1 MIQAIDRLHLSQ
13 LIGQAQ
19 SEQGVNADLNHIDIT
34 AITDLSHLFFNT
46 VFNGDIS
53 CWDTSRVTNMEKM
66 FADSSFNGDISRWD
80 TSQVESMN
88 SMFRDSKFNGDISQ
102 WDVRNVQAFGRFI
115 SPNANIA
122 LPLRFMWHLPSLFH
136 EHTRDID
143 TYLQGLAP
151 GVMLPAHTQRVLQ
164 SHQKLSYV
172 SDEFFQFVK
181 QAQGQMKSLGLS
193 IQAMSHQIHAA
204 WEVR

>member
-1 MIQAIDRLHLSQ
+1 MIRATDRLHLSE

-80 TSQVESMN
+80 TSKVESMN
-88 SMFRDSKFNGDISQ
+88 SMFQDSKFNGDISLWNTSKAKDMRATFCWSVFNGDLSQ
-102 WDVRNVQAFGRFI
+102 CATCVVVSTVSKGGGCSKN
-115 SPNANIA
+115 
-122 LPLRFMWHLPSLFH
+122 
-136 EHTRDID
+136 
-143 TYLQGLAP
+143 
-151 GVMLPAHTQRVLQ
+151 RVLYEEPLKVLHDN
-164 SHQKLSYV
+164 SKL
-172 SDEFFQFVK
+172 
-181 QAQGQMKSLGLS
+181 
-193 IQAMSHQIHAA
+193 
-204 WEVR
+204 

>member
-19 SEQGVNADLNHIDIT
+19 SEQGVNADLHHIDIT

-164 SHQKLSYV
+164 SHQNLSYV